1 MDFSAFIQWA
11 FLGLVG
17 GGVTILWQMKE
28 SMNTLNNKIGVLITQ
43 HEQARKDLDDHE
55 GRIRQLERK

>member
-1 MDFSAFIQWA
+1 MEFSAFVQWG

-28 SMNTLNNKIGVLITQ
+28 SMNSLNEKIGILIVQ

-55 GRIRQLERK
+55 ERIRDLEKQ